1 MQRPGLSFT
10 PENLW
15 QLRDRK
21 EEPIRGEKPPSGE
34 LCLGLSLFGPW
45 ILTKETVPDRHSGH
59 AIEPG
64 GPFATAVELFMV
76 QRYSAQRMQ
85 NS

>member
-1 MQRPGLSFT
+1 MQRPALSFT

-21 EEPIRGEKPPSGE
+21 DEPIRGEGTPPGEPCSG
-34 LCLGLSLFGPW
+34 LGLFRPW
-45 ILTKETVPDRHSGH
+45 ILAKETMPDRHSGH

-64 GPFATAVELFMV
+64 GPLATTVEQFML
-76 QRYSAQRMQ
+76 QR
-85 NS
+85 